1 MARFDVRPN
10 LHKSSREQVPYL
22 LEIQSDLLSGLG
34 TRLVAPLV
42 QASKF
47 GPAAERLNPLFRVA
61 GKNYIMDTALIAGV
75 SARILGEAVANLSD
89 NSTEILVAID
99 FLISGI

>member
-10 LHKSSREQVPYL
+10 LHKGSRERVPFL
-22 LEIQSDLLSGLG
+22 LEIQSDLLSGLA

-42 QASKF
+42 PAAQF
-47 GPAAERLNPLFRVA
+47 GPPAERLNPLFRIK
-61 GKNYIMDTALIAGV
+61 GKNHIMDTALIAGV
-75 SARILGEAVANLSD
+75 SDKLLGEAVANLSG
-89 NSTEILVAID
+89 NSTDILSAID

>member
-1 MARFDVRPN
+1 MARFDVRQN
-10 LHKSSREQVPYL
+10 LHKGSRERVPYL

-42 QASKF
+42 PAAKF
-47 GPAAERLNPLFRVA
+47 GPAAERLNPSFRIG
-61 GKNYIMDTALIAGV
+61 GKIYIMDAALIAGV
-75 SARILGEAVANLSD
+75 SSKVLGGVVANLSG
-89 NSTEILVAID
+89 NSTEILAAVD